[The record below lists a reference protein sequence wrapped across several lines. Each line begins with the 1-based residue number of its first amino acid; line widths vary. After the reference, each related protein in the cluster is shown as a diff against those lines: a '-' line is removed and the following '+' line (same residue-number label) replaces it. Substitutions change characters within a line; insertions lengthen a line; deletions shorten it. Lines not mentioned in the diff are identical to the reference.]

1 MVSLRRLALFF
12 SLSAALVFGQVD
24 RADLNG
30 TVTDTSGSLVPGARV
45 ELASPSTGLTRDVV
59 TGPSGV
65 YSIPGIPI
73 GTYDLKISKDGFR
86 TFRMKNV
93 QLFVGQSRTVDAK
106 LELGTIATQV
116 EVQAQAAASRP
127 ATRRSV
133 ACLSIS
139 NWTASP

>member
-1 MVSLRRLALFF
+1 MVSLPRLALFF
-12 SLSAALVFGQVD
+12 SLSSVLVFGQVD
-24 RADLNG
+24 SADLNG

-73 GTYDLKISKDGFR
+73 GTYDLKISKDGFQ
-86 TFRMKNV
+86 TFGMKNV

-106 LELGTIATQV
+106 LELGTIGTHV
-116 EVQAQAAASRP
+116 EVQAQAAALETT
-127 ATRRSV
+127 TRRWWR
-133 ACLSIS
+133 A
-139 NWTASP
+139 